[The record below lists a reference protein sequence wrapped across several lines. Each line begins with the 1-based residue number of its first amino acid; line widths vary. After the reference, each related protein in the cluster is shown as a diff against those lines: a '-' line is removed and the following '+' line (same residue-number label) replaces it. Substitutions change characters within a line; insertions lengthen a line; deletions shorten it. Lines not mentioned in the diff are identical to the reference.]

1 MQLCGYPVVK
11 PWPRKHSRCDRIQQ
25 MLLSADTSWLQFNRR
40 VLLQSER
47 PDFPLLERLRFL
59 SIWARN
65 NDEFFAVNIGRAFNE
80 DRDNSHYRSLL
91 QEALDQAQLAEQ
103 QYRKLLHLLEP
114 AGLRL
119 LHPNQMTQ
127 AEQRYFEAF
136 LAEEVAPRTDLIS
149 ARSLANLDSKALY
162 FASGS
167 KKKLEYLIRLPQDL
181 PRLLP
186 IPGRISS
193 WVRLDELVRLR
204 ADLFLPDNR
213 SELYGLRIIRLS
225 ELKGKEIEW
234 EDLSGAIE
242 KRLDGEVSHLELERD
257 FPNQWADSVRKAVDL
272 YSREVFWLE
281 SPLNLQLVEALV
293 DAGPAALKFPP
304 LTPKQPGAFLKNP
317 WSYLDQRDLLLYHP
331 YDDYGT
337 VETFM
342 DVAAR
347 DPQVTMLRAT
357 LYKLGKENRLA
368 ESLMAAARDGKDV
381 AVVLEGRAG
390 FDELQN
396 LRWLLR
402 FRGAGV
408 KVLQLPN
415 RKVHAK
421 ALLVRRDGQLF
432 CHLGTGNYNPKNS
445 RIYTDLGLFSGKKTL
460 CNDVAAFFRAL
471 EQRQVPQLSHIHT
484 GPAIRETL
492 VKLILAEAHPRGQ
505 VILKFNHLTDPDILQ
520 ALHTAGQNGARIDL
534 IVRTTFTQ
542 REELFHMRSLVG
554 RYLEHTR
561 LAAFRAGGDWVVWA
575 SSADGM
581 PRNIDN
587 RYELF
592 FPILQ
597 PSARKQMIRL
607 LREQIRDDCN
617 TFVLYP
623 DGQQE
628 ALWGGK
634 HNAQQLD

>member
-1 MQLCGYPVVK
+1 
-11 PWPRKHSRCDRIQQ
+11 
-25 MLLSADTSWLQFNRR
+25 MLLSADASWLQFNRR

-47 PDFPLLERLRFL
+47 ADFPLLERMRFL

-65 NDEFFAVNIGRAFNE
+65 NDEFFAVNISRAFND
-80 DRDNSHYRSLL
+80 DRNNSHYRGLL
-91 QEALDQAQLAEQ
+91 EEALDQAQLAER

-114 AGLRL
+114 CGLRL
-119 LHPNQMTQ
+119 LHPSQMTQ
-127 AEQRYFEAF
+127 VEQRYFAAY

-149 ARSLANLDSKALY
+149 PKTLSGLDSKALY

-167 KKKLEYLIRLPQDL
+167 KKKLEHLIRLPQDL

-186 IPGRISS
+186 IPGRQGT
-193 WVRLDELVRLR
+193 WVCLDELMRFR
-204 ADLFLPDNR
+204 ADLFLPNNR
-213 SELYGLRIIRLS
+213 SELFGVRVVRLS

-234 EDLSGAIE
+234 EDLSAAIE

-257 FPNQWADSVRKAVDL
+257 FPNDWADTLRKAVDL
-272 YSREVFWLE
+272 YAREVFWLE

-304 LTPKQPGAFLKNP
+304 LTPEQPSSFLKHP
-317 WSYLDQRDLLLYHP
+317 WNYLEQRDLLLYHP
-331 YDDYGT
+331 FQDYGT
-337 VETFM
+337 VESFM
-342 DVAAR
+342 DLAAR
-347 DPQVTMLRAT
+347 DPQVTLLRAT

-368 ESLMAAARDGKDV
+368 ESLMAAAREGKDV
-381 AVVLEGRAG
+381 AVLLEGRAG

-402 FRGAGV
+402 FREAGV

-415 RKVHAK
+415 KKVHAK

-445 RIYTDLGLFSGKKTL
+445 RIYTDLGLFTGKKAI

-471 EQRQVPQLSHIHT
+471 EQRQPPQLSQLHT

-492 VKLILAEAHPRGQ
+492 VQLIMAEAHPKGH
-505 VILKFNHLTDPDILQ
+505 VILKFNHLSDPDILQ

-542 REELFHMRSLVG
+542 REEVFHMRSLVG
-554 RYLEHTR
+554 RYLEHAR
-561 LAAFRAGGDWVVWA
+561 LAAFRAQGDWVVWA

-587 RYELF
+587 RYELL

-597 PSARKQMIRL
+597 PAAKKQLLRL
-607 LREQIRDDCN
+607 LKQQLRDDCN
-617 TFVLYP
+617 TFVLHP
-623 DGQQE
+623 NGQQE
-628 ALWGGK
+628 NLWGGQ
-634 HNAQQLD
+634 HNAQQAD